1 MEDGSLHVYVAD
13 FGLGKVLGETRALGT
28 TTKVAGTPGFQAPE
42 KLRGEKLSTAVD
54 VYAFG
59 GVFTELF
66 GGKPLYEKMDAHAI
80 MYRVAVQ
87 NVMPDYSHLQDS
99 LQRIVRCCL
108 CPLQE
113 RSSSVEVLRMLFDL

>member
-1 MEDGSLHVYVAD
+1 ML
-13 FGLGKVLGETRALGT
+13 
-28 TTKVAGTPGFQAPE
+28 
-42 KLRGEKLSTAVD
+42 
-54 VYAFG
+54 FG
-59 GVFTELF
+59 GVLTELF

-87 NVMPDYSHLQDS
+87 NVMPDYSHLPDS